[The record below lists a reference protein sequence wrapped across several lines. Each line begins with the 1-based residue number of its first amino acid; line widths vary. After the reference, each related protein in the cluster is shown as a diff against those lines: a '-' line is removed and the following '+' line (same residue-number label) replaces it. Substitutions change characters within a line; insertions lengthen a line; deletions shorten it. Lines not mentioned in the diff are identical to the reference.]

1 MKMDYDQ
8 GLVLA
13 TYIARHLWLWY
24 LSHTDHHTSTFFFW
38 SAAGGYQEP
47 GWRYK
52 RNRLSS
58 MRHMEKITWVSDSS
72 YHLHSA
78 SRVPETCTVCDRSCY
93 IWSSKA
99 ARYHHCKCR
108 YPSWHHR
115 TVSGHFHGSTNIL
128 QSHFLSTYWS
138 IFEQVS
144 LGTVGRTA
152 ITLQRMVEWEWN
164 GGGFR
169 RLACEHQSDP
179 PRSWVATRS
188 RRNCGSPKILIFEP
202 WVGHYIS
209 QLCSTSFPLFRTKTT
224 RIFKGLTPAASY

>member
-1 MKMDYDQ
+1 MVLSPRFFVAQDRKVNTGDSEPPLHRNGILLLHSLRWRFQKLWGYRHWLLCQAPGKKKKGRVEDFLTVFKLMMKMDYDQ

-78 SRVPETCTVCDRSCY
+78 SRVPQTCTVCDRGYY
-93 IWSSKA
+93 I
-99 ARYHHCKCR
+99 
-108 YPSWHHR
+108 
-115 TVSGHFHGSTNIL
+115 
-128 QSHFLSTYWS
+128 
-138 IFEQVS
+138 
-144 LGTVGRTA
+144 
-152 ITLQRMVEWEWN
+152 
-164 GGGFR
+164 
-169 RLACEHQSDP
+169 
-179 PRSWVATRS
+179 
-188 RRNCGSPKILIFEP
+188 
-202 WVGHYIS
+202 
-209 QLCSTSFPLFRTKTT
+209 
-224 RIFKGLTPAASY
+224 

>member
-1 MKMDYDQ
+1 MEFSYFIVCVDDFKNYEVIDTGFYVKLPEKSQVEDFLTVFKLMMKMDYDQ

-24 LSHTDHHTSTFFFW
+24 LSHTDHHTSTLFFW

-78 SRVPETCTVCDRSCY
+78 SRVPETRTVCDRSCY

-108 YPSWHHR
+108 YPSWNHR
-115 TVSGHFHGSTNIL
+115 TISGYFRASTNIL

-138 IFEQVS
+138 IFE
-144 LGTVGRTA
+144 
-152 ITLQRMVEWEWN
+152 
-164 GGGFR
+164 
-169 RLACEHQSDP
+169 
-179 PRSWVATRS
+179 
-188 RRNCGSPKILIFEP
+188 
-202 WVGHYIS
+202 
-209 QLCSTSFPLFRTKTT
+209 
-224 RIFKGLTPAASY
+224 